1 MAARRPSITTP
12 DSTRTDQTARAQ
24 GEAPA
29 RPRRRR
35 RSGAPGNNAGNN
47 ASNNQTTRT
56 NGANGTDRTPVAGNG
71 SYDELEVTVVPDDLT
86 FADLGVPAPLVTALA
101 ATGVTHPFPIQ
112 AATLRDSLAGRDV
125 LGRGRTGSGKTY
137 AFVLPLLAR
146 LAASGT
152 KRRPNHPRALILAPT
167 RELATQIQASITP
180 LTDALKLRTMTIFG
194 GVGHGPQITGLRNGV
209 DIVVACPGRLEDHV
223 KAGHAKLGSV
233 EITVLD
239 EADHMAD
246 LGFLPAVRRI
256 LEATPADA
264 QRLLF
269 SATLD
274 AGVDVLVRRF
284 MTNPVTHSVDSAQ
297 SPVSKMTHH
306 VLHVHADSR
315 LPVLVDLTAA
325 PGRTLVFT
333 RTKYGAKSLTKKLI
347 AQGVPAVELHGNL
360 SQGARTR
367 NLEAFSDGSAN
378 TLVATDIAARGIH
391 VDDVA
396 LVIHADP
403 PIEHKAY
410 LHRSGRTARAGAEGT
425 VVTLMTDDQVRDVRD
440 LTKKAGIAPKVTKLR
455 IGDPLLS
462 ELAPGERTFV
472 APVAKTTIEPS
483 AGRRTGGSASAS
495 GRGRRGRG
503 AGPGAGA
510 GRGSGTGAA
519 RGAGTG
525 AGRGTGGGRGAGQA
539 TKSRGAARGGSGSS
553 GAPKSYSTTTPGTG
567 SRTAGAAAFSAGT
580 RSGGSRRGR

>member
-1 MAARRPSITTP
+1 M
-12 DSTRTDQTARAQ
+12 TA
-24 GEAPA
+24 GYDDVAP
-29 RPRRRR
+29 
-35 RSGAPGNNAGNN
+35 
-47 ASNNQTTRT
+47 
-56 NGANGTDRTPVAGNG
+56 V
-71 SYDELEVTVVPDDLT
+71 VVPDDLT

-101 ATGVTHPFPIQ
+101 AAGVSKPFPIQ
-112 AATLRDSLAGRDV
+112 AATLPDSLAGKDV

-137 AFVLPLLAR
+137 AFVLPMLAR
-146 LAASGT
+146 LAASRP

-180 LTDALKLRTMTIFG
+180 LTDALDLRTMTIFG
-194 GVGHGPQITGLRNGV
+194 GVGAGPQITGLRKGA
-209 DIVVACPGRLEDHV
+209 DIVVACPGRLEDHLQ
-223 KAGHAKLGSV
+223 AGHVKLDAV

-256 LEATPADA
+256 LEATPAGA

-274 AGVDVLVRRF
+274 AGVDVLVQRF
-284 MTNPVTHSVDSAQ
+284 MTDPVTHSVDSAQ
-297 SPVSKMTHH
+297 SPVAKMTHH
-306 VLHVHADSR
+306 VLHVQADTR

-325 PGRTLVFT
+325 PGRSLVFT
-333 RTKYGAKSLTKKLI
+333 RTKYGAKALTKKLI

-367 NLEAFSDGSAN
+367 NLEAFGNGTAK

-391 VDDVA
+391 VDDVT

-440 LTKKAGIAPKVTKLR
+440 LTRKAGIAATVTKLST
-455 IGDPLLS
+455 GDPFLS

-472 APVAKTTIEPS
+472 EPPARTEVAGAGTGRTSGRGNRRRRGAQS
-483 AGRRTGGSASAS
+483 AAEQRPGGRGSGGQRSGAQRGGDPGAAQAGKS
-495 GRGRRGRG
+495 GRGRGRSKS
-503 AGPGAGA
+503 ASTPKTYSTSTPGA
-510 GRGSGTGAA
+510 
-519 RGAGTG
+519 
-525 AGRGTGGGRGAGQA
+525 
-539 TKSRGAARGGSGSS
+539 
-553 GAPKSYSTTTPGTG
+553 G

-580 RSGGSRRGR
+580 RSGSSRRGR

>member
-1 MAARRPSITTP
+1 MAVRRPT
-12 DSTRTDQTARAQ
+12 STSTQSSSTSRS
-24 GEAPA
+24 

-35 RSGAPGNNAGNN
+35 GASSGQSSGQTPGQAKV
-47 ASNNQTTRT
+47 AESNNTVT
-56 NGANGTDRTPVAGNG
+56 A
-71 SYDELEVTVVPDDLT
+71 SYDEVAPMVVPDNLT
-86 FADLGVPAPLVTALA
+86 FADLGVPAPLVSALSVA
-101 ATGVTHPFPIQ
+101 GVTKPFPIQ
-112 AATLRDSLAGRDV
+112 AATLPDSLAGKDV

-137 AFVLPLLAR
+137 AFVLPMLAR
-146 LAASGT
+146 LAASRS
-152 KRRPNHPRALILAPT
+152 KRRANHPRALILAPT

-180 LTDALKLRTMTIFG
+180 LTDALDLRTMTIFG
-194 GVGHGPQITGLRNGV
+194 GVGHGPQITGLRKGA
-209 DIVVACPGRLEDHV
+209 DIVVACPGRLEDHL
-223 KAGHAKLGSV
+223 KAGHAKLDNV

-256 LEATPADA
+256 LEATPGNA

-274 AGVDVLVRRF
+274 AGVDVLVQRF
-284 MTNPVTHSVDSAQ
+284 MTDPVTHSVDSAQ
-297 SPVSKMTHH
+297 SPVAKMTHH
-306 VLHVHADSR
+306 VLHVQADSR

-325 PGRTLVFT
+325 PGRSLVFT
-333 RTKYGAKSLTKKLI
+333 RTKYGAKALTKKLI

-367 NLEAFSDGSAN
+367 NLEAFGNGTAK

-440 LTKKAGIAPKVTKLR
+440 LTRKAGIAPKVTKLTT
-455 IGDPLLS
+455 GDPLLIK
-462 ELAPGERTFV
+462 LAPGERIFV
-472 APVAKTTIEPS
+472 EPPAKADQPERDTVS
-483 AGRRTGGSASAS
+483 
-495 GRGRRGRG
+495 
-503 AGPGAGA
+503 A
-510 GRGSGTGAA
+510 GRGSG
-519 RGAGTG
+519 RG
-525 AGRGTGGGRGAGQA
+525 GRSRVGSASTKQRSGGQGTGGQRSDSGGAKAGRPARGRGRSKPAG
-539 TKSRGAARGGSGSS
+539 T
-553 GAPKSYSTTTPGTG
+553 PKTYSTSTPGSAT
-567 SRTAGAAAFSAGT
+567 RTAGAAAFSAGS
-580 RSGGSRRGR
+580 RAGSSRRGR